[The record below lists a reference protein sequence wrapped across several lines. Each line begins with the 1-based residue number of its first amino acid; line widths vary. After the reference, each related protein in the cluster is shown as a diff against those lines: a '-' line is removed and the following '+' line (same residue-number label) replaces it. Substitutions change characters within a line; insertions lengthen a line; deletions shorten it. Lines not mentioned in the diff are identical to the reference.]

1 MDEAGVKLSKTFEV
15 IKTDISFDE
24 LIDLGKNVTGKVLT
38 FNNETLILFQTDLD
52 KLKKELENITATAG
66 QVQTV
71 VLEITDTTT
80 PPDNL
85 LCQALLVTGPTC
97 AELQNSIND
106 IVNKI
111 NTGSASLPTPDLS
124 NFYITNVSIFFL
136 L

>member
-38 FNNETLILFQTDLD
+38 FNNETLNLFQTDLD

-66 QVQTV
+66 NIKNSVDD
-71 VLEITDTTT
+71 ITSDTQ
-80 PPDNL
+80 
-85 LCQALLVTGPTC
+85 LCPALTAPTC
-97 AELQNSIND
+97 DDLKNSIND
-106 IVNKI
+106 IVNNI

-124 NFYITNVSIFFL
+124 NFYIGDVSIFFYFYDL
-136 L
+136 LS